1 MQNFLSVLEGDG
13 VPFLDLG
20 TVGEVVKQ
28 VADDPGVLPV
38 VVELGLED
46 RLLVFPDDI
55 VTPFGRRTESFVCNK
70 IPVESLFYKLMII
83 ITLYV
88 SS

>member
-55 VTPFGRRTESFVCNK
+55 VTPLGRSTESFVCNK
-70 IPVESLFYKLMII
+70 IPAESLFYKLMII